1 MHVHWKPSASLNNLR
16 FRAQLI
22 KRLRHFFDIR
32 GVLEV
37 ETPLMYPTSIPD
49 PMIDSFC
56 IELPR
61 KRYFL
66 QTSPEF
72 AMKRLLA
79 AGVGPIYQLCKAFR
93 QEESGRM
100 HNPEFTMLEWYR
112 PGFNHH
118 DLMVEMDALLQDML
132 STAPCD
138 KISYQALFEKHCD
151 INPHETDSEILS
163 RIAKQY
169 HIDYRGLADKDT
181 WLHLLL
187 THVIEPHLGLEKPV
201 MIYDFPVTQAAL
213 SKINHERAERFEV
226 YYRGIELANGFHELL
241 NADEQRARF
250 EKDNAARIA
259 IGKSPLPID
268 EFLLS
273 ALEAGL
279 PPCAGVALGF
289 DRLVMLALG
298 CDDIK
303 DVMAFCA

>member
-1 MHVHWKPSASLNNLR
+1 MQSHWKPSISIKNLQ

-22 KRLRHFFDIR
+22 KRLRHFFETR

-37 ETPLMYPTSIPD
+37 ETPLLYHTSVPD
-49 PMIDSFC
+49 PTIDSFC
-56 IELPR
+56 LELPR

-79 AGVGPIYQLCKAFR
+79 AGAGPMYQLCKAFR
-93 QEESGRM
+93 QEESGRF

-118 DLMVEMDALLQDML
+118 DLMTEMDAFLQDML
-132 STAPCD
+132 GVLPCD

-151 INPHETDSEILS
+151 VNPHEANSEMLAC
-163 RIAKQY
+163 IAKQ
-169 HIDYRGLADKDT
+169 HQIDYRGAADKDT

-187 THVIEPHLGLEKPV
+187 THVIEPHLGFEKPV

-213 SKINHERAERFEV
+213 SNIHHERAERFEV

-241 NADEQRARF
+241 DADVQRARF
-250 EKDNAARIA
+250 EKDNATRIA
-259 IGKSPLPID
+259 LGKSPLPID
-268 EFLLS
+268 EFLLG

-298 CDDIK
+298 CNYIQDIL
-303 DVMAFCA
+303 FS